1 VVEPSIWSYF
11 WILFIIGLLVVGLLL
26 VRRFDFKISSFVDG
40 KNIKLMEYSNLGDG
54 VKALLLESHGHT
66 YMCIITRN
74 ACSNLIKLEK
84 DKKENFEG
92 CD

>member
-1 VVEPSIWSYF
+1 
-11 WILFIIGLLVVGLLL
+11 
-26 VRRFDFKISSFVDG
+26 
-40 KNIKLMEYSNLGDG
+40 MEYSNLGDG